1 MILPTVTSMTV
12 DAMKAVPSYYKEASL
27 GLGATRW
34 QTIWR
39 VLLRAATPGI
49 LTAVIFGMARA
60 FGEALAIQMVVGNA
74 VMMPKDLISPAS
86 TLTSILTSGIP
97 NATPGIQL
105 NALWSLALLLLIMS
119 LFSTSQCVLLLRK
132 EVLNNER

>member
-12 DAMKAVPSYYKEASL
+12 DALKAIPPHYREASL

-39 VLLRAATPGI
+39 VLLRAAAPGI

-60 FGEALAIQMVVGNA
+60 FGEALAIQMV
-74 VMMPKDLISPAS
+74 
-86 TLTSILTSGIP
+86 
-97 NATPGIQL
+97 
-105 NALWSLALLLLIMS
+105 SLVFNIAMRAIAKKGS
-119 LFSTSQCVLLLRK
+119 LK
-132 EVLNNER
+132 